1 MAAIYLTG
9 ITIAM
14 LNITGIGFVLFMIL
28 FNPSSN
34 QLKRSNLKKSSTIS
48 DSIQSGVNSFSIPNA
63 NGTIS
68 HDKTR
73 AGSAVPA
80 TQSKRAPERAIES
93 GVSAGGAAD
102 AGIVIASVA
111 AGTTFMET
119 ASSGSSNI
127 SRNSE
132 FDNID
137 DILKDL
143 DLSDFD
149 DLNLDD
155 FN

>member
-1 MAAIYLTG
+1 MAVIYLTG

-28 FNPSSN
+28 FNPSNN

-48 DSIQSGVNSFSIPNA
+48 DSIQSGINSFSIPNA

-68 HDKTR
+68 HDKTI
-73 AGSAVPA
+73 ASSAVPT
-80 TQSKRAPERAIES
+80 TQSKRVAERARES
-93 GVSAGGAAD
+93 GTSSGAAD
-102 AGIVIASVA
+102 AGIVISSA
-111 AGTTFMET
+111 ATGTKLIAAE
-119 ASSGSSNI
+119 SSGISNMNR
-127 SRNSE
+127 SSE

>member
-1 MAAIYLTG
+1 MVAIYLTG

-28 FNPSSN
+28 FNPFNS
-34 QLKRSNLKKSSTIS
+34 QLKKSNLKKSSTIS
-48 DSIQSGVNSFSIPNA
+48 DSIQSGINIFSTPNA

-73 AGSAVPA
+73 ATSVVPT
-80 TQSKRAPERAIES
+80 TQSRRVPERAREKS
-93 GVSAGGAAD
+93 GISSGAAE
-102 AGIVIASVA
+102 AGIVIASAA
-111 AGTTFMET
+111 AGTTLIAAEL
-119 ASSGSSNI
+119 SDSSNMNR
-127 SRNSE
+127 SSE